1 MAYSVSFSVAARREF
16 HALETTMRER
26 VLRAVQRLALD
37 PYRAPNVKALKGGG
51 YRLRV
56 GDYRVLY
63 ELKNDILVV
72 LVVQIAHRREV
83 YRRP

>member
-1 MAYSVSFSVAARREF
+1 M
-16 HALETTMRER
+16 
-26 VLRAVQRLALD
+26 LD
-37 PYRAPNVKALKGGG
+37 PYATRNVKALKGGG

-63 ELKNDILVV
+63 ELKNDILVI
-72 LVVQIAHRREV
+72 LVVRIANRREV